1 MNKIL
6 TVLTIYILLLLTSSS
21 LNAQTLVG
29 IWQNID
35 DEDGK
40 PKSHIEVKEVDG
52 KLQGTV
58 IKLLEGADLKV
69 CAKCKGERKD
79 QPIEG
84 MKIMWDLEVKSDEKA
99 EGGRIIDPKK
109 GKEYG
114 CKIKLKEED
123 LLEVRG
129 YIGAPMFGRTQHWH
143 RIK

>member
-1 MNKIL
+1 MKAIL
-6 TVLTIYILLLLTSSS
+6 FLIPLFLSLTI
-21 LNAQTLVG
+21 NAQTIEG

-40 PKSHIEVKEVDG
+40 PKSHIEVKEVNG
-52 KLQGTV
+52 KLEGTV
-58 IKLLEGADLKV
+58 IKLLEGAELKV
-69 CAKCKGERKD
+69 CTKCKGDRKD

-84 MKIMWDLEVKSDEKA
+84 MKIMWDLEIKNDEKA

-129 YIGAPMFGRTQHWH
+129 YIGSPMFGRTQRWY

>member
-1 MNKIL
+1 MKF
-6 TVLTIYILLLLTSSS
+6 ILLLTTLLLSLTVH
-21 LNAQTLVG
+21 AQSIEGV
-29 IWQNID
+29 WQNID

-40 PKSHIEVKEVDG
+40 PKSHIEVKEVNG
-52 KLQGTV
+52 KLEGRV

-69 CAKCKGERKD
+69 CTKCKGARKD

-84 MKIMWDLEVKSDEKA
+84 MKIMWDLQAKGDDKA

-114 CKIKLKEED
+114 CKIKLKEDD

-129 YIGAPMFGRTQHWH
+129 YLGSPIFGRTQHWH